1 MNDGLNLSYEEHFA
15 CKRPDGRYVST
26 MAAFMAR
33 LRDMKPTL
41 SLPEELTKESFAAW
55 QQQVKQTLYK
65 QLAMPE
71 ATPQPAPVKLESH
84 QRDGYRIER
93 WEFYPDD
100 YTAVPF
106 LVMIPDGA
114 TPANKVPGVMC
125 YLGSAVNKEFVC
137 DEPQDPHPN
146 RAGIKYPERNKMGL
160 YMVQNGMVSF
170 VFENPGTAESSVITP
185 PELGATHMY
194 TRTVLCHGLLDTGMN
209 YVGLTVFQRLQ
220 FLKWL
225 DMFPYVDQNR
235 LAISSHSL
243 GTEAAIAVGLLD
255 DRIKAVV
262 FNDFLHDDRRRYVA
276 ITEQKKEKMSQDIGN
291 WHIMP
296 GKMATYGYQDMC
308 AAFAPRYLSLNE
320 GGCYE
325 LTEIV
330 RRAYRFCNAEE
341 NFQVNY
347 YPAFADPASRTK
359 NENMPMYGLSSEGY
373 YKDYSY
379 VIVADHS
386 FRAEPALRLL
396 KKAFGMQE

>member
-1 MNDGLNLSYEEHFA
+1 MDKGLDLSYEEHFA

-33 LRDMKPTL
+33 LRDMKPTPA
-41 SLPEELTKESFAAW
+41 LPEELTSENFPVW
-55 QQQVKQTLYK
+55 QQQVKDTLRQ

-71 ATPQPAPVKLESH
+71 ATPQPAPVKLETR
-84 QRDGYRIER
+84 QRDGYRVER

-106 LVMIPDGA
+106 LVLVPDEA
-114 TPANKVPGVMC
+114 SEANKVPGVMC

-137 DEPQDPHPN
+137 DEPQDEHPN
-146 RAGIKYPERNKMGL
+146 RAGQKYPERNKMGL
-160 YMVQNGMVSF
+160 YMAQNGMGAF
-170 VFENPGTAESSVITP
+170 VFENPGTAESSILTP

-220 FLKWL
+220 FMKWL
-225 DMFPYVDQNR
+225 DCFPWLDQTR
-235 LAISSHSL
+235 LGISSHSL

-262 FNDFLHDDRRRYVA
+262 FNDFIHDDRRRYVA
-276 ITEQKKEKMSQDIGN
+276 ITEQPKEKMSQDIGN

-308 AAFAPRYLSLNE
+308 AAFAP
-320 GGCYE
+320 G
-325 LTEIV
+325 I
-330 RRAYRFCNAEE
+330 
-341 NFQVNY
+341 
-347 YPAFADPASRTK
+347 
-359 NENMPMYGLSSEGY
+359 
-373 YKDYSY
+373 
-379 VIVADHS
+379 
-386 FRAEPALRLL
+386 
-396 KKAFGMQE
+396 